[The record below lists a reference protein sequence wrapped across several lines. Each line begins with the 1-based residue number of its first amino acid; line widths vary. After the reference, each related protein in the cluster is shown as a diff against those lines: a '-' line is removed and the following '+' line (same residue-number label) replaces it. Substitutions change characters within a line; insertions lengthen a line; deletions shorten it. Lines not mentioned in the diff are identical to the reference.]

1 MSDSQ
6 YTIRNYQPSDFK
18 QYVKFINRA
27 EKLEPSGR
35 LTSEQEITQNL
46 KKPNYSPEQD
56 LFLVETGGDI
66 VGYMDIMPERTIKR
80 AILYCWIHP
89 QHRRKGLATK
99 LLDFA
104 MRRAKESG
112 AEVVHVNI
120 SRDNNIA
127 IRVLEKLYFNC
138 VRRYFELRLDIDKV
152 ERKEID
158 RAVQECR
165 HLRSGEEASL
175 TDIQNRSFADT
186 WGYNPNTVEE
196 IVYKVNLGKRSP
208 EDVVLAYDGDKVVG
222 FCWIENSS
230 KKDAASG
237 KLIGRILM
245 IGTDPEYQGKGVGEK
260 TLLAGLG
267 CLKKK
272 KHRFAELAVDS
283 ENKAAIA
290 LYQSI
295 GFKARTISLWYE
307 KAVD

>member
-1 MSDSQ
+1 MSDYQ
-6 YTIRNYQPSDFK
+6 YTIRNYKPSDFK
-18 QYVKFINRA
+18 QYVKFITRV

-35 LTSEQEITQNL
+35 LTSEQEITENL

-66 VGYMDIMPERTIKR
+66 IGYMDMMPEHTIKR
-80 AILYCWIHP
+80 AILDCWIHP
-89 QHRRKGLATK
+89 QHRRKGLAAK
-99 LLDFA
+99 LLEYA
-104 MRRAKESG
+104 MSRAKESG
-112 AEVVHVNI
+112 VEVVHVNI

-127 IRVLEKLYFNC
+127 IRVLEKLYFDC
-138 VRRYFELRLDIDKV
+138 VRRYFEMRLDINKV
-152 ERKEID
+152 DRHDIDQAAKE
-158 RAVQECR
+158 CH
-165 HLRSGEEASL
+165 HLRSGEEAIL

-186 WGYNPNTVEE
+186 WGYNPNTIEE
-196 IVYKVNLGKRSP
+196 MVYKVNLGKRSP
-208 EDVVLAYDGDKVVG
+208 EDVVLAYDGDKVTG
-222 FCWIENSS
+222 FCWTENIS

-260 TLLAGLG
+260 TLLAGLA

-272 KHRFAELAVDS
+272 KNRFAELTVDS
-283 ENKAAIA
+283 ENKAASA

-307 KAVD
+307 KKVS